1 MKIVIIGPGAMGS
14 LLAGAISCRTGHEVW
29 LLDHDA
35 RRAAALDQQIILEEG
50 GNRMVCPLGISAHP
64 EEIGQADF
72 VFLCVK
78 SKDVQTAIHAA
89 GPLFKDKSL
98 LIAFQNGIGHLSI
111 LEKVAKRLAVGIGVT
126 AQGATLLAPGQVRHA
141 GIGPTKIGLMPGKYA
156 EQEQNAMP
164 VNHQHSLLMAAAIL
178 TDAGIVAEVVD
189 DITTHVW
196 NKLVINVGINAL
208 TAIYNCANGALLDK
222 EETRERLA
230 KAVSEAAAVARHLGL
245 PIMKDPIAATLE
257 VCKATAN
264 NISSML
270 QDIRNKRPTEIDSIN
285 GAVVGAGQMAG
296 IEVSENERL
305 VRQIKEIEAGYV
317 KNSA

>member
-1 MKIVIIGPGAMGS
+1 
-14 LLAGAISCRTGHEVW
+14 
-29 LLDHDA
+29 
-35 RRAAALDQQIILEEG
+35 
-50 GNRMVCPLGISAHP
+50 
-64 EEIGQADF
+64 
-72 VFLCVK
+72 
-78 SKDVQTAIHAA
+78 
-89 GPLFKDKSL
+89 
-98 LIAFQNGIGHLSI
+98 
-111 LEKVAKRLAVGIGVT
+111 
-126 AQGATLLAPGQVRHA
+126 
-141 GIGPTKIGLMPGKYA
+141 
-156 EQEQNAMP
+156 
-164 VNHQHSLLMAAAIL
+164 LMAAAIL